1 MSRIALLT
9 NFQEMN
15 PGYSLTG
22 IVKDQARMLTRHGHE
37 VHLFVNDQYHGEG
50 FSDDVTLRKQIP
62 FTHLKDYKTR
72 KDLTNEHKMTV
83 QGTAKMLKAE
93 LKEFDFAFSHDF
105 VFTGWFMPYGLGCME
120 AGYEL
125 PNIRWLHW
133 LHSVPSV
140 FSDWWNIREY
150 GPRHKLVFPNEIDRL
165 RVAENYRGEI
175 SDVRV
180 IPHIKDLRSWFDFGE
195 DTCSFIDDFPGVM
208 QSDIVKVYPA
218 SSDRLHAKGIK
229 EIILILSKIKQRGF
243 SVFCVIANQWAT
255 GKMPKQDIEHYKKM
269 ANRNGLKMNTD
280 FVFTSEW
287 GYEKRMYENGI
298 PKKMLREL
306 FQCSN
311 LFIFPTR
318 EESFGLVAPEAAL
331 AGGVLMVLNK
341 SLSMMFEVMGF
352 TGLYMDF
359 GSYHQAFKPE
369 DEGKY
374 FEDVASIILG
384 RMKQNEAIS
393 SKTFVRKKY
402 NWDSLYLNFY
412 QPVMAEA
419 VTWA

>member
-1 MSRIALLT
+1 MSKVAILT
-9 NFQEMN
+9 NFMEFN

-22 IVKDQARMLTRHGHE
+22 IVKDQARMLTRYGHD
-37 VHLFVNDQYHGEG
+37 VHLFVNDQYHGEA
-50 FSDDVTLRKQIP
+50 FSEDVTLRKLIP
-62 FTHLKDYKTR
+62 FAHLKDYRTR
-72 KDLTNEHKMTV
+72 KDLTSEHKMTV
-83 QGTAKMLKAE
+83 QGTAAVLKAE

-120 AGYEL
+120 AGRAL
-125 PNIRWLHW
+125 PNLRWLHW
-133 LHSVPSV
+133 LHSVPSL

-150 GPRHKLVFPNEIDRL
+150 GPRHKLIFPNEIDRL
-165 RVAENYRGEI
+165 RVAENYHGEI

-180 IPHIKDLRSWFDFGE
+180 MPHIKDLRSWFDFGE

-208 QSDIVKVYPA
+208 QHDVVKVYPA
-218 SSDRLHAKGIK
+218 SSDRLHAKGIR
-229 EIILILSKIKQRGF
+229 EIILILSKLKKRGF
-243 SVFCVIANQWAT
+243 SVFCVVANQWAT
-255 GKMPKQDIEHYKKM
+255 GTQPRQDIEHYKRM
-269 ANRNGLKMNTD
+269 ANRNGLKMGTD

-287 GYEKRMYENGI
+287 GYEKRLYENGI

-352 TGLYMDF
+352 SGLYLDF
-359 GSYHQAFKPE
+359 GSYHQTFKPE
-369 DEGKY
+369 NEDAY
-374 FEDVASIILG
+374 FNEVASIILG
-384 RMKQNEAIS
+384 RMKQNETIN

-402 NWDSLYLNFY
+402 NWDSLYLNAY

-419 VTWA
+419 ATWA